1 MKKFVLILTC
11 LFAINLACSQRT
23 QIQVTKPTTAY
34 DDSKPNSQDVPDAIT
49 QTGRFERIVVARFKF
64 NTDLL
69 DGIEKVVEQ
78 EKIANAV
85 ILSGIGSVRG
95 YHVHVVSNRDFPSK
109 NVYTEDPGHPAD
121 LLSING
127 YVIDGRVHAHVT
139 LADADKAFGGHLE
152 KGTKVFTF
160 AVTTLGVVSG
170 EIDLSRVDDKT
181 YR

>member
-1 MKKFVLILTC
+1 MKKLVLILTC
-11 LFAINLACSQRT
+11 LFVINVACSQKT
-23 QIQVTKPTTAY
+23 QLQVTKPTTAY
-34 DDSKPNSQDVPDAIT
+34 HDSKANSKDVPDAIA
-49 QTGRFERIVVARFKF
+49 QTGEFGRIVVARFKF

-69 DGIEKVVEQ
+69 EGIEKAVDQ

-85 ILSGIGSVRG
+85 IVSGIGSVRG

-109 NVYTEDPGHPAD
+109 NVYTEDSEHPAD

-139 LADADKAFGGHLE
+139 LADDVKAFGGHLE
-152 KGTKVFTF
+152 RGTNVFTF
-160 AVTTLGVVSG
+160 AVITLGVSSDKI
-170 EIDLSRVDDKT
+170 ELSRVDDKT

>member
-1 MKKFVLILTC
+1 MKKSVLILTC
-11 LFAINLACSQRT
+11 LFVINVACSQKTRL
-23 QIQVTKPTTAY
+23 QVTKPTTAY
-34 DDSKPNSQDVPDAIT
+34 DDSKPNSKEVPDAIT
-49 QTGRFERIVVARFKF
+49 QTGQLERIVVARFKF

-69 DGIEKVVEQ
+69 EGIEKAVGQ

-85 ILSGIGSVRG
+85 ILSGVGSVRG
-95 YHVHVVSNRDFPSK
+95 YHIHVVSNRDFPSK
-109 NVYTEDPGHPAD
+109 NVYTEDSEHPAD

-139 LADADKAFGGHLE
+139 LADDDKAFGGHLE
-152 KGTKVFTF
+152 KGTNVFTF
-160 AVTTLGVVSG
+160 AVITLGVLSD

>member
-1 MKKFVLILTC
+1 MKKLVLILTC
-11 LFAINLACSQRT
+11 LFVINAACSQKT
-23 QIQVTKPTTAY
+23 QLQVTKPTTAY
-34 DDSKPNSQDVPDAIT
+34 DDSKANSKDVPDAIA
-49 QTGRFERIVVARFKF
+49 QTGEFERIVVARFKF

-69 DGIEKVVEQ
+69 EGIEKAVDQ

-85 ILSGIGSVRG
+85 IVSGIGSVRG

-109 NVYTEDPGHPAD
+109 NVYTEDSEHPAD

-139 LADADKAFGGHLE
+139 LADDVKAFGGHLE
-152 KGTKVFTF
+152 RGTNVFTF
-160 AVTTLGVVSG
+160 AVITLGVSSDKI
-170 EIDLSRVDDKT
+170 ELSRVDDKT

>member
-1 MKKFVLILTC
+1 MKKLVLILTC
-11 LFAINLACSQRT
+11 LFVINVACSQKT
-23 QIQVTKPTTAY
+23 QLQVTKPTTAH
-34 DDSKPNSQDVPDAIT
+34 DDSKPNSTDVPDTIT
-49 QTGRFERIVVARFKF
+49 QTGQFERVVVARFKF

-69 DGIEKVVEQ
+69 EGIEKAVDQ

-85 ILSGIGSVRG
+85 IVSGIGSVRG

-109 NVYTEDPGHPAD
+109 NVYTEDSEHPAD

-139 LADADKAFGGHLE
+139 LADDDKAFGGHLE
-152 KGTKVFTF
+152 KGTNVFTF
-160 AVTTLGVVSG
+160 AVITLGVLSKEVN
-170 EIDLSRVDDKT
+170 LSRVDDKT